1 MLLFDLIDEIFR
13 FLIKFIPAGIAIIS
27 MFYAYYYY
35 RINDPSFCK
44 NNTEFKIGII
54 PTKDMI
60 PESLKKIGEKFTG
73 NKNVDRKTVD
83 NTKTVDNKQIKIIDN
98 SPMDGDDSP
107 MDGDDSP
114 KGGDDSLNGNDKDNE
129 GFTNY
134 FCKKGCKMKD
144 RECKFNLTKDISFK
158 CPNDICLDNNICKEK
173 FENNQ
178 MDFNNYYCFNS
189 IDCIEKEYDHLN
201 PYKNSCGEQTTSQIP
216 NPIYKSREKCY
227 EDNINHKFFNKEKCL
242 EQQHGYGW
250 LPSEGCIKGSPSG
263 PNDIKLD
270 YTLHGKNRFIAS
282 NPDAFI
288 LPQHDFKYTPYLY

>member
-60 PESLKKIGEKFTG
+60 PESLKK
-73 NKNVDRKTVD
+73 
-83 NTKTVDNKQIKIIDN
+83 TVDNKQIKIIDN

-107 MDGDDSP
+107 KGGDDSP
-114 KGGDDSLNGNDKDNE
+114 MGGDDSLNGNDKDNESE